1 MNMNKYLFESTI
13 KTQADLDEYKDFQV
27 WMNKVLDE
35 SIEDVRYSIKEGEE
49 GMQNGHK
56 KIEMFKHIQKNIMR
70 QTEFSLSSYNKY
82 REIK

>member
-1 MNMNKYLFESTI
+1 MSNHFDQTI

-35 SIEDVRYSIKEGEE
+35 SISDIRYAVKEGEE
-49 GMQNGHK
+49 GMQKGHK
-56 KIEMFKHIQKNIMR
+56 KIEMFKHIQKQIMR
-70 QTEFSLSSYNKY
+70 QTDFSLSSYNKY